1 MRQAVKILLI
11 SGLFILVVGGLAIY
25 AMISKFNQDVEGIQ
39 QMQLERN
46 NEVERINALPELHAV
61 VVSGGRLRAPFS
73 HVNVAAYALIQGQLV
88 ETSGPAGGR
97 SSGPSSGPKYDYDDD
112 VIFMAAPDLVL
123 SIDGMP
129 FTSLPDTITLLWTPN
144 DASGVQGEKFRS
156 NHVSTLFDPEYTDDI
171 GAVKALKGRSAV
183 VNSYLVGRGQAGFRD
198 ILLEEVLFQV
208 GDTIRF
214 KGRIEGGRIVPLY

>member
-1 MRQAVKILLI
+1 MRQAVKILLA
-11 SGLFILVVGGLAIY
+11 SGLFILVVGGLVIY
-25 AMISKFNQDVEGIQ
+25 AMISKFNQDVGGIQ

-112 VIFMAAPDLVL
+112 VIFMASPDMLV
-123 SIDGMP
+123 SIDGTT
-129 FTSLPDTITLLWTPN
+129 FTSLPDSITLLWAPN
-144 DASGVQGEKFRS
+144 DASGEQGEKFRS
-156 NHVSTLFDPEYTDDI
+156 NHVSTLFDPQYAEDI
-171 GAVKALKGRSAV
+171 RAVKALEGRSAV
-183 VNSYLVGRGQAGFRD
+183 VNSYVVGRGHAGFRD